1 MSFKMPSFS
10 GDEDIDGCKGGI
22 NTICLILKSTANITI
37 DTTANLTMKG
47 NNVDVTA
54 INTLSMTG
62 RTIGISGKNIT
73 IAGSESISIG
83 SPATSIS

>member
-37 DTTANLTMKG
+37 DTTATLNLKG
-47 NNVDVTA
+47 NDISIQATRNMNLSGRK
-54 INTLSMTG
+54 INMGAT
-62 RTIGISGKNIT
+62 
-73 IAGSESISIG
+73 ESITIG
-83 SPATSIS
+83 SPDTRIS